1 MHYIS
6 LLENVIELRI
16 KKIPFIMILKRYKV
30 ENFRS
35 IQDSGWIDCNSVTTL
50 VGINEAGKSNLL
62 LALWKLN
69 PAREGCIDGL
79 HDMPVSKLSTF
90 RHIPKD
96 IKFIT
101 AEFELDDECVTEIE
115 SEVQCSFQGDKS
127 LTVTRF
133 YDGKYK
139 FDFPSGNPLSTKNA
153 IEPDADAEN
162 PDEVAEDI
170 SEEYEEKDLQTAILK
185 QLPKFV
191 YYSNYGN
198 LSSKIY
204 LPNVIKWLNGK
215 SVDGIDI
222 NEEQVRTLR
231 VLFEFVKLNPEEILE
246 LGKDPK
252 ELALARN
259 GRHDITPTAEDI
271 TKAENDKEE
280 RSILLQ
286 SASGDLT
293 KKFREWWKQG
303 EYKFRFEAD
312 GDYFRIWVSDSIRTD
327 DVALELRST
336 GLQWFI
342 SFYLIFLV
350 ESQEQHKDAILL
362 LDEAGLTLHP
372 LAQKDLATFFDNLSR
387 TNQIIN
393 TTHSPFIVD
402 TSNIDRC
409 RVVYMDNDG
418 YTVASSNLRQGS
430 DALNERSI
438 YAVHA
443 ALGLSV
449 SDVLLQG
456 CQAIVVEGPSDQ
468 FYLSAI
474 KVFLIREK
482 LISPEQEIVF
492 VPSGGVKGVPGVVS
506 MISSKANDI
515 PFLII
520 DSDKSGEDAKKKL
533 LTGLYR
539 GFENRILAVSDY
551 SEVDNTEVED
561 LIPFRLLKKGIDKIF
576 YSVDET
582 DFEEVYDS
590 TKPIVSQIEL
600 FASANGIQLEKGWKV
615 NLAIATKLQLK
626 GKNVDALPSE
636 SVEKWTKLFNAFGR
650 GT

>member
-1 MHYIS
+1 
-6 LLENVIELRI
+6 
-16 KKIPFIMILKRYKV
+16 MILKRYKV

-35 IQDSGWIDCNSVTTL
+35 VLNSGWIDCDSVTTL

-69 PAREGCIDGL
+69 PAREGNIDIL
-79 HDMPVSKLSTF
+79 HDMPVSKLSTY
-90 RHIPKD
+90 RKTPED
-96 IKFIT
+96 VKFIT
-101 AEFELDDECVTEIE
+101 AEFELDDETIKSIE
-115 SEVQCSFQGDKS
+115 TDIECDFQGDR
-127 LTVTRF
+127 LVTVMRF
-133 YDGKYK
+133 YDGSYK
-139 FDFPSGNPLSTKNA
+139 FEFPSGKPQSTKTEKVTKEA
-153 IEPDADAEN
+153 KEGEEPIE
-162 PDEVAEDI
+162 EDI
-170 SEEYEEKDLQTAILK
+170 IVPLKEVDLEKAILK
-185 QLPKFV
+185 ELPSFV

-215 SVDGIDI
+215 TVEGIDI

-231 VLFEFVKLNPEEILE
+231 VLFEFVKLDPKEILE

-252 ELALARN
+252 EMAIARN
-259 GRHDITPTAEDI
+259 GGHANVQPTSADIKKAED
-271 TKAENDKEE
+271 DKEE

-293 KKFREWWKQG
+293 NKFKEWWKQG
-303 EYKFRFEAD
+303 EYRFRFEAD

-327 DVALELRST
+327 EVALELRST

-372 LAQKDLATFFDNLSR
+372 LAQKDLAVFFDNLSQS
-387 TNQIIN
+387 NQIIN

-409 RVVYMDNDG
+409 RVVYMDKEG

-430 DALNERSI
+430 DALNEKSI

-468 FYLSAI
+468 FYLNGI
-474 KVFLIREK
+474 KSFLIREK
-482 LISPEQEIVF
+482 LIAPGQEIVF

-506 MISSKANDI
+506 MISSKVDDI

-520 DSDKSGEDAKKKL
+520 DSDKSGEDAKKRL
-533 LTGLYR
+533 LSGLYQ
-539 GFENRILAVSDY
+539 GFENRILDVKDY
-551 SEVDNTEVED
+551 TEIEKSEVED
-561 LIPFRLLKKGIDKIF
+561 LIPFSLIKKG
-576 YSVDET
+576 VDRLFNSLDEI
-582 DFEEVYDS
+582 DFEDTYNKDIPV
-590 TKPIVSQIEL
+590 VSQIET
-600 FASANGIQLEKGWKV
+600 FAENNGIDLEKGWKV
-615 NLAIATKLQLK
+615 GISMVAKAQLK
-626 GKNVDALPSE
+626 SKKADAIPKEYVD
-636 SVEKWTKLFNAFGR
+636 KWIKLFNAFLAV
-650 GT
+650 